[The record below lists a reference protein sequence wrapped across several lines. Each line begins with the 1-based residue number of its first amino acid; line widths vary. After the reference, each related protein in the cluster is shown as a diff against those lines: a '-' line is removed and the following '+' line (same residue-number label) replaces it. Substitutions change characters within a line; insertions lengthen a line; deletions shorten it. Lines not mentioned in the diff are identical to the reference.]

1 MAGIKFDITGDNS
14 NVLNAFR
21 GVQDGV
27 RRTQQ
32 VVESSGKS
40 IEDVFD
46 KIKSLANTAFV
57 GFTAKEFITTL
68 ANVRGE
74 FQQLEVAFN
83 TMLGSKEKADALM
96 GQLVELAATTP
107 FDLKGV
113 ASGAKQ
119 LLAYGLEAEKVTDT
133 MRRLGDI
140 AAGLGLQ
147 IGDLAWLYGTTL
159 TQGRMYTEDLN
170 QFTGRGIPMIAEL
183 AKQFGV
189 AESEVKQLVTE
200 GKVGFPQVEQAIKSL
215 TDEGGKFGGLMEAQS
230 HTIIGQISNIKDS
243 IDMAFN
249 EMGQQSEGLINASL
263 SVVSFLVEH
272 WRLVGDAIV
281 TAAGAVGLYK
291 AQMLA
296 VSAINTA
303 TANLGYDAEIAQLQK
318 IVQLKQQAASTDLQ
332 EAVANGSLTQ
342 AKAEH
347 IAAMREEAAAYVTE
361 LQQKAAAAQ
370 ASYNEATAI
379 AAQRALELEAAED
392 KVSACQQA
400 YDAALQL
407 GDATK
412 IATAEENLNIAAV
425 ERNTAAKQ
433 LQTAR
438 NNVATASKAAET
450 AATEANTA
458 AQTLNT
464 SKVAADTAAKGVWAS
479 VVTLCKRV
487 QDAWNASM
495 LSSPLFWIAAA
506 IAGATYAVYKLV
518 TAETAHE
525 KAIRKTNE
533 AWDEFNGKL
542 QERQSKIESLIRTIQ
557 DETATEFQQAE
568 AYQQLSTL
576 APQLTDKYSQAA
588 LATVDF
594 ADAQKQVAASID
606 EAKYD
611 KVKNKVEEYTQAV
624 AKWKEQI
631 SSDLRYNGGKNAMFL
646 SGQLEQSQSA
656 LDQWESKLTNII
668 YLRKQAEEDAR
679 PIEVRLKEAEDN
691 QAVRQSIFDFYDHA
705 ITLVS
710 ELQEGNEN
718 INYATGQSN
727 LDEFVANAEEKL
739 DELRKKQEDNPMDL
753 NLRLEEQEKTK
764 ILNSIISMKNEWE
777 ANGSLVIPFTFQ
789 ADYKSAQTALN
800 NAKKRFNYLTGQYE
814 NTATVADEVKTAREN
829 INKLTADIQ
838 GLRKGTILP
847 ELGKTVEKSINEKTK
862 ELQSAQRTLETL
874 TGQKPQTD
882 KQRQSS
888 ARKAENERK
897 REEEK
902 RKRAQE
908 QLNKDLLS
916 LEQKNIDDGIALQ
929 KEGTKKRLAEIDN
942 DYKKRIAEIERQ
954 EAEFKKKNKEA
965 GLQGLNSEGLTK
977 EQQNALQE
985 ATDNAAKERERQTYE
1000 VYAAEAQAMRDY
1012 LKEYGTFQQQ
1022 KLAIAEEYAK
1032 KIRNAQSEGERMSLE
1047 KEREQAVANVNLSAI
1062 KQDVD
1067 WAGVFSEFGTMFQDE
1082 IERNLEALRDIMKS
1096 DEFKAMRPTD
1106 QAQIV
1111 EAVDSLRAQVTGD
1124 LKDVDFKKIG
1134 ELTVEFQNAQRKMI
1148 AAQAAEAAAYDN
1160 LKKAQADYEQVLRN
1174 GTAEE
1179 QAAAKQRLDM
1189 AQTTADSMSA
1199 AYKGAV
1205 GEFNATGNNLK
1216 DATDNAVDAIN
1227 SISSAISQI
1236 KSGSLSGA
1244 FDGVKNL
1251 SGTLGKSLSNMSG
1264 LLGKAGNALSN
1275 FSSTLGGATGEIAGA
1290 VLGLLD
1296 LLKDGIGSIFADLS
1310 DMVFNAV
1317 NGILD
1322 DILSGGII
1330 TKPVK
1335 SLVDGLGG
1343 ILDTVTFGG
1352 FSSWGNNTAET
1363 KETIERLTT
1372 RNEALIDSLDRLND
1386 TMKEA
1391 NGAVESVA
1399 AAEQAKEYQQ
1409 EVNENYRDI
1418 AAARAGYHG
1427 KHHSWSKYFNDW
1439 LDKGLFS
1446 GIDGAYSERDVEIK
1460 KKMDEI
1466 AGFEIKS
1473 RSDFLSIT
1481 PEQMA
1486 EMLADVDIREL
1497 IENIGKGGYGAK
1509 MLAALED
1516 YADQAG
1522 KIEEIDNSLRETL
1535 TQISFDSM
1543 YDSFIDTLMDMDAS
1557 AEDFA
1562 DDFSEYMM
1570 RAVLSD
1576 HIGTMFK
1583 TRLQEWYTAFAEAME
1598 DGDLASS
1605 ELDGLRN
1612 EWDKIVADAMAE
1624 RDKLAEATGYDNTSS
1639 SASQQQASRGY
1650 GTTMSQDTGEALY
1663 GRFTAMYEADLK
1675 IIAIFTDAVTTIS
1688 TLSSVATDCNT
1699 ELRNILN
1706 QQVITNSHLENIAK
1720 YTKNILDFG
1729 NKLDMIVTNT
1739 KNI

>member
-83 TMLGSKEKADALM
+83 TMLGSKEKTNAFM

-159 TQGRMYTEDLN
+159 TQGRMYAEDLN

-189 AESEVKQLVTE
+189 AESEVKQLVTD
-200 GKVGFPQVEQAIKSL
+200 GKVGFPQVEQAIKNL

-249 EMGQQSEGLINASL
+249 ELGQQSEGVINTVLAG
-263 SVVSFLVEH
+263 VSSAVEN
-272 WRLVGDAIV
+272 WRQIGKIILETIAVYGTYKAAVMTV
-281 TAAGAVGLYK
+281 TAVHAVQATGIAALTTAEKIHYGWLVMCEKAQRLLNATMLANPYVLLVTAVGALGVSMYNLYTSLDDTDKK
-291 AQMLA
+291 ARELQTEIDSLKESTNKNNKTIQEYLPIA
-296 VSAINTA
+296 KNAKESTEKRKEAI
-303 TANLGYDAEIAQLQK
+303 DK
-318 IVQLKQQAASTDLQ
+318 LKQAYP
-332 EAVANGSLTQ
+332 EYFKSLTI
-342 AKAEH
+342 E
-347 IAAMREEAAAYVTE
+347 
-361 LQQKAAAAQ
+361 
-370 ASYNEATAI
+370 
-379 AAQRALELEAAED
+379 
-392 KVSACQQA
+392 
-400 YDAALQL
+400 
-407 GDATK
+407 
-412 IATAEENLNIAAV
+412 
-425 ERNTAAKQ
+425 
-433 LQTAR
+433 TAR
-438 NNVATASKAAET
+438 NYDV
-450 AATEANTA
+450 
-458 AQTLNT
+458 
-464 SKVAADTAAKGVWAS
+464 
-479 VVTLCKRV
+479 
-487 QDAWNASM
+487 
-495 LSSPLFWIAAA
+495 
-506 IAGATYAVYKLV
+506 
-518 TAETAHE
+518 
-525 KAIRKTNE
+525 
-533 AWDEFNGKL
+533 
-542 QERQSKIESLIRTIQ
+542 
-557 DETATEFQQAE
+557 
-568 AYQQLSTL
+568 
-576 APQLTDKYSQAA
+576 
-588 LATVDF
+588 
-594 ADAQKQVAASID
+594 ADAVAASNEEYRKRLALMAKLARQRYE
-606 EAKYD
+606 EAKANYEKNRPKDGQAPAMMGGTTGYSQSSMSTQELANVKQLEKAWKVAEEAVKDYD
-611 KVKNKVEEYTQAV
+611 KSTKSTKVDRKDPTNGNNNDNGIERDTKIQGKERERV
-624 AKWKEQI
+624 AKEQ
-631 SSDLRYNGGKNAMFL
+631 
-646 SGQLEQSQSA
+646 
-656 LDQWESKLTNII
+656 
-668 YLRKQAEEDAR
+668 
-679 PIEVRLKEAEDN
+679 
-691 QAVRQSIFDFYDHA
+691 
-705 ITLVS
+705 
-710 ELQEGNEN
+710 
-718 INYATGQSN
+718 
-727 LDEFVANAEEKL
+727 
-739 DELRKKQEDNPMDL
+739 KK
-753 NLRLEEQEKTK
+753 
-764 ILNSIISMKNEWE
+764 
-777 ANGSLVIPFTFQ
+777 
-789 ADYKSAQTALN
+789 
-800 NAKKRFNYLTGQYE
+800 
-814 NTATVADEVKTAREN
+814 
-829 INKLTADIQ
+829 
-838 GLRKGTILP
+838 
-847 ELGKTVEKSINEKTK
+847 
-862 ELQSAQRTLETL
+862 
-874 TGQKPQTD
+874 
-882 KQRQSS
+882 
-888 ARKAENERK
+888 
-897 REEEK
+897 
-902 RKRAQE
+902 AQE
-908 QLNKDLLS
+908 QLSNDLLS
-916 LEQKNIDDGIALQ
+916 LQQKNQDDEISLMQ
-929 KEGTKKRLAEIDN
+929 DGTRKRLAEIDN
-942 DYKKRIAEIERQ
+942 DYKKRTAEIDRQ
-954 EAEFKKKNKEA
+954 EVEFKKKNKEA
-965 GLQGLNSEGLTK
+965 GATGLTGGLTQ
-977 EQQNALQE
+977 EQQTALQE
-985 ATDNAAKERERQTYE
+985 ARDNAAKERERQTQE

-1022 KLAIAEEYAK
+1022 KLAIAEEYAE
-1032 KIRNAQSEGERMSLE
+1032 KIANAQSEGEKLSLE

-1062 KQDVD
+1062 RQDVD

-1082 IERNLEALRDIMKS
+1082 IERNLDALRDIMRS
-1096 DEFKAMRPTD
+1096 EEFKAMRPTD
-1106 QAQIV
+1106 QAVIV
-1111 EAVDSLRAQVTGD
+1111 EAVDSLREQVTGD

-1134 ELTVEFQNAQRKMI
+1134 ELTIEFQNAQRKMI
-1148 AAQAAEAAAYDN
+1148 TAQAAEAAAYEN
-1160 LKKAQADYEQVLRN
+1160 LKKAQADYEQALRN

-1244 FDGVKNL
+1244 FEGVKNL

-1264 LLGKAGNALSN
+1264 LLGKAGNALSK
-1275 FSSTLGGATGEIAGA
+1275 FSSTLGGATGEIVGA

-1296 LLKDGIGSIFADLS
+1296 LLKDGFGSIFADLI
-1310 DMVFNAV
+1310 DLVFGAV

-1322 DILSGGII
+1322 DIFSGGII

-1391 NGAVESVA
+1391 NGAAESVA
-1399 AAEQAKEYQQ
+1399 AAEQAKKYQE

-1418 AAARAGYHG
+1418 AAARAGYQG

-1439 LDKGLFS
+1439 LGNVMRFEGLDSVEGNKAAALLGVSDKDL
-1446 GIDGAYSERDVEIK
+1446 ETWR
-1460 KKMDEI
+1460 KMNDI
-1466 AGFEIKS
+1466 AGFKVTS

-1497 IENIGKGGYGAK
+1497 IESIGKGGYGAK
-1509 MLAALED
+1509 MLDTLED

-1543 YDSFIDTLMDMDAS
+1543 YDSFVDTLMDMDAS

-1570 RAVLSD
+1570 RALLSNQV
-1576 HIGTMFK
+1576 GTMFK
-1583 TRLQEWYTAFAEAME
+1583 DRLQEWYTAFAEAME
-1598 DGDLASS
+1598 DGDLASG
-1605 ELDGLRN
+1605 ELDSLRD

-1624 RDKLAEATGYDNTSS
+1624 RDKLAAATGYDNTSS
-1639 SASQQQASRGY
+1639 SSGQQSASSKGFE
-1650 GTTMSQDTGEALY
+1650 TKSQDTGDALY

>member
-27 RRTQQ
+27 RRTQR

-83 TMLGSKEKADALM
+83 TMLGSKEKANALM
-96 GQLVELAATTP
+96 WQLVELAATTP

-159 TQGRMYTEDLN
+159 TQGRMYAEDLN

-189 AESEVKQLVTE
+189 AESEVKQLVTD
-200 GKVGFPQVEQAIKSL
+200 GKVGFPQVEQAIKNL

-249 EMGQQSEGLINASL
+249 ELGQQSEGVINTVLAG
-263 SVVSFLVEH
+263 VSSAVEN
-272 WRLVGDAIV
+272 WRQIGKIILETIAVYGTYKAAVMTV
-281 TAAGAVGLYK
+281 TAVHAVQATGIAALTTAEKIHYGWLVMCEKAQRLLNATMLANPYVLLVTAVGALGVSMYNLYTSLDDTDKK
-291 AQMLA
+291 ARELQSEIDSLKE
-296 VSAINTA
+296 SANKNNKTIQEY
-303 TANLGYDAEIAQLQK
+303 LPIAK
-318 IVQLKQQAASTDLQ
+318 NAKESTEKRKEAIDKLKQAYP
-332 EAVANGSLTQ
+332 EYFKSLTI
-342 AKAEH
+342 E
-347 IAAMREEAAAYVTE
+347 
-361 LQQKAAAAQ
+361 
-370 ASYNEATAI
+370 
-379 AAQRALELEAAED
+379 
-392 KVSACQQA
+392 
-400 YDAALQL
+400 
-407 GDATK
+407 
-412 IATAEENLNIAAV
+412 
-425 ERNTAAKQ
+425 
-433 LQTAR
+433 TAR
-438 NNVATASKAAET
+438 NYDV
-450 AATEANTA
+450 
-458 AQTLNT
+458 
-464 SKVAADTAAKGVWAS
+464 
-479 VVTLCKRV
+479 
-487 QDAWNASM
+487 
-495 LSSPLFWIAAA
+495 
-506 IAGATYAVYKLV
+506 
-518 TAETAHE
+518 
-525 KAIRKTNE
+525 
-533 AWDEFNGKL
+533 
-542 QERQSKIESLIRTIQ
+542 
-557 DETATEFQQAE
+557 
-568 AYQQLSTL
+568 
-576 APQLTDKYSQAA
+576 
-588 LATVDF
+588 
-594 ADAQKQVAASID
+594 ADAVAASNEEYRKRLTLMAKLARQRYE
-606 EAKYD
+606 EAKANYEKNRPKNGQAPAMMGGTTGYSQSSMSTQELANVKQLEKAWKVAEDAVKDYD
-611 KVKNKVEEYTQAV
+611 KTINSSSKKKTGSSTGTKNTNTYTD
-624 AKWKEQI
+624 K
-631 SSDLRYNGGKNAMFL
+631 D
-646 SGQLEQSQSA
+646 
-656 LDQWESKLTNII
+656 
-668 YLRKQAEEDAR
+668 
-679 PIEVRLKEAEDN
+679 
-691 QAVRQSIFDFYDHA
+691 
-705 ITLVS
+705 
-710 ELQEGNEN
+710 
-718 INYATGQSN
+718 
-727 LDEFVANAEEKL
+727 
-739 DELRKKQEDNPMDL
+739 
-753 NLRLEEQEKTK
+753 
-764 ILNSIISMKNEWE
+764 
-777 ANGSLVIPFTFQ
+777 
-789 ADYKSAQTALN
+789 
-800 NAKKRFNYLTGQYE
+800 AKKR
-814 NTATVADEVKTAREN
+814 ARE
-829 INKLTADIQ
+829 
-838 GLRKGTILP
+838 
-847 ELGKTVEKSINEKTK
+847 
-862 ELQSAQRTLETL
+862 LERL
-874 TGQKPQTD
+874 
-882 KQRQSS
+882 
-888 ARKAENERK
+888 AREQNS
-897 REEEK
+897 
-902 RKRAQE
+902 AQE
-908 QLNKDLLS
+908 QLNNDLLS

-954 EAEFKKKNKEA
+954 EAEFKEKNKEA
-965 GLQGLNSEGLTK
+965 GLQGLGADGLTK

-985 ATDNAAKERERQTYE
+985 AADNAAKERERQTNE

-1022 KLAIAEEYAK
+1022 KLAIAEEYAE
-1032 KIRNAQSEGERMSLE
+1032 KIANAQSEGEKLSLE

-1062 KQDVD
+1062 RQDVD
-1067 WAGVFSEFGTMFQDE
+1067 WTGVFSEFGTMFQDE
-1082 IERNLEALRDIMKS
+1082 IERNLDALRDIMKS
-1096 DEFKAMRPTD
+1096 EEFKAMRPTD
-1106 QAQIV
+1106 QAVIV
-1111 EAVDSLRAQVTGD
+1111 EAVDSLREQVTGD

-1134 ELTVEFQNAQRKMI
+1134 ELTIEFQNAQRKMI
-1148 AAQAAEAAAYDN
+1148 TAQAAEAAAYDN
-1160 LKKAQADYEQVLRN
+1160 LKKAQADYEQALRN

-1244 FDGVKNL
+1244 FEGMKNL
-1251 SGTLGKSLSNMSG
+1251 SCTLGKSLSNMSG
-1264 LLGKAGNALSN
+1264 LLGKAGNALSK
-1275 FSSTLGGATGEIAGA
+1275 FSSTLGGATGEIVGA
-1290 VLGLLD
+1290 VFGLLD
-1296 LLKDGIGSIFADLS
+1296 LLKDGFGSIFADLI
-1310 DMVFNAV
+1310 DLVFGAV

-1322 DILSGGII
+1322 DIFSGGII

-1372 RNEALIDSLDRLND
+1372 RNEALIDSLDRLNE

-1391 NGAVESVA
+1391 NGAAESVA

-1418 AAARAGYHG
+1418 AAAQAHYQG

-1439 LDKGLFS
+1439 LDLVGLFS
-1446 GIDGAYSERDVEIK
+1446 EDGDNELADILGIDSKDIETWR
-1460 KKMDEI
+1460 KMNDI
-1466 AGFEIKS
+1466 AGFEIRS
-1473 RSDFLSIT
+1473 RDDFLSIT

-1497 IENIGKGGYGAK
+1497 IESIGKGGYGAK
-1509 MLAALED
+1509 MLATLED

-1535 TQISFDSM
+1535 TQISFDSV
-1543 YDSFIDTLMDMDAS
+1543 YDNFIDTLMDMDAS

-1570 RAVLSD
+1570 RALLSNQV
-1576 HIGTMFK
+1576 GTMFK
-1583 TRLQEWYTAFAEAME
+1583 DRLQEWYTAFAEAME
-1598 DGDLASS
+1598 DGDLASG
-1605 ELDGLRN
+1605 ELDSLRE
-1612 EWDKIVADAMAE
+1612 EWNKIVADAMAE

-1639 SASQQQASRGY
+1639 STSQQQASSKGY
-1650 GTTMSQDTGEALY
+1650 ETMSQDTGDALY